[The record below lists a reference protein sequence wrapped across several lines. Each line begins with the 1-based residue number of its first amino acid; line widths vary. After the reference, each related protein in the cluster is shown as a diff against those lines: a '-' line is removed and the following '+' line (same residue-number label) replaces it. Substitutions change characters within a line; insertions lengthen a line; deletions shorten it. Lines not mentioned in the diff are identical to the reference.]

1 MNTPVPRQGH
11 SGTGRV
17 AEGFRAGRPSPGRP
31 CRERPLDAVAN
42 FAAMAT
48 FTTSETPEPVPL
60 ELAESGRARR
70 RGLLGR
76 DGIEGAL
83 LLTPASSVHTFGM
96 RFAIDVAY
104 LDGKARVRAVR
115 TMRPGRVG
123 LPAPGCGRSWRR
135 RPGRWRGGV
144 CGGAYGSRSGPT
156 TRHRRTAEQER
167 DARSRVRRGRQGTAQ
182 APPLR
187 GTARATLLT
196 RITFT

>member
-1 MNTPVPRQGH
+1 MAGFTIVMKTTGLLQGH
-11 SGTGRV
+11 TGTGRPP
-17 AEGFRAGRPSPGRP
+17 ERLRPRRPSQERP
-31 CRERPLDAVAN
+31 CRERSLDAGAN

-48 FTTSETPEPVPL
+48 FTTPETPEPVPL

-76 DGIEGAL
+76 DGIEGAM

-123 LPAPGCGRSWRR
+123 LP
-135 RPGRWRGGV
+135 RPW
-144 CGGAYGSRSGPT
+144 
-156 TRHRRTAEQER
+156 
-167 DARSRVRRGRQGTAQ
+167 ARSVLEAEAGALERWGVRKGVR
-182 APPLR
+182 LSI
-187 GTARATLLT
+187 RADGKATEGH
-196 RITFT
+196 

>member
-1 MNTPVPRQGH
+1 
-11 SGTGRV
+11 
-17 AEGFRAGRPSPGRP
+17 
-31 CRERPLDAVAN
+31 
-42 FAAMAT
+42 MAT
-48 FTTSETPEPVPL
+48 FTTTETPEPVPL

-123 LPAPGCGRSWRR
+123 LPHPW
-135 RPGRWRGGV
+135 
-144 CGGAYGSRSGPT
+144 
-156 TRHRRTAEQER
+156 
-167 DARSRVRRGRQGTAQ
+167 ARSVLEAEAGALERWGVRRGVRLTI
-182 APPLR
+182 
-187 GTARATLLT
+187 RADDAVPEDG
-196 RITFT
+196 